1 MQWSLEVQIFLIDWK
16 LQPVEKPCKTSIVK
30 LPFLSS
36 RNRHHPMTTA
46 SLFGQSIWSYQTS
59 NPHVANRPSKF
70 KILFWK
76 DCIILALFVEFQAM
90 NILFKAIWQ
99 EVEHSP
105 RIRSPEIWP
114 LILSR
119 CSIQVKKMEEVN
131 VYSIGW
137 RKQSVQQQMY
147 PLMCGILCRDKTTIF
162 DRFNL
167 LFPNWFFWG
176 TVIRVLESNSKNE
189 NQSENPDYWWGQPV
203 ACLNWAAWLPWAK
216 KNPQKAFT
224 SRKLGS

>member
-1 MQWSLEVQIFLIDWK
+1 
-16 LQPVEKPCKTSIVK
+16 
-30 LPFLSS
+30 
-36 RNRHHPMTTA
+36 MTTA

-119 CSIQVKKMEEVN
+119 CSIQVKQAIFNYIENGRSIPSVGENSLYSSKCILWCVVSCVETKPPYLTGSIFCFRSDSFGGLSFECLKATAKMRTKARIQITDGV
-131 VYSIGW
+131 
-137 RKQSVQQQMY
+137 
-147 PLMCGILCRDKTTIF
+147 
-162 DRFNL
+162 NL
-167 LFPNWFFWG
+167 LLVWIELLDFPERKRILKKLSLHASLDLRSGFMLP
-176 TVIRVLESNSKNE
+176 VYIYVLSSCVGLRLRC
-189 NQSENPDYWWGQPV
+189 PDTHVQI
-203 ACLNWAAWLPWAK
+203 
-216 KNPQKAFT
+216 
-224 SRKLGS
+224 